1 MNQSIPTNP
10 DLTVCDK
17 AALVELFQQ
26 AAALKEEAEATIE
39 VVKDELITR
48 LKAEKKDGDIINQIA
63 VQIIKVIRF
72 KTSVDQAREFGATV
86 SKETV
91 DSKVLRRL
99 FDQGIEIPG
108 ASNTEYLKVQQL
120 EMGGA

>member
-1 MNQSIPTNP
+1 
-10 DLTVCDK
+10 
-17 AALVELFQQ
+17 
-26 AAALKEEAEATIE
+26 
-39 VVKDELITR
+39 
-48 LKAEKKDGDIINQIA
+48 
-63 VQIIKVIRF
+63 
-72 KTSVDQAREFGATV
+72 V